1 MGGGFMTRI
10 SSFSRKR
17 ETTGVALVTVL
28 LVVSIATVL
37 VVSMSSKQYF
47 SIRAQGNMQAN
58 VQAWQYVIGLEQWAT
73 VVLNRD
79 AKENKTD
86 SINDA
91 WQLGIPETKVG
102 QALIAAQIYDLQGR
116 LNLNNLMSN
125 NELSEADYEV
135 FQRLFSE
142 LGVDANI
149 LNAIVD
155 WIDADSEP
163 RYPGGAEDDYYMALK
178 PGMRSANQPV
188 LQVEQ
193 LLDIN
198 GMTIEAYNKLIPHI
212 SALPGYQTVNVNT
225 ATDKVLMALTKGL
238 TQSDADSLIAYRESQ
253 VIDNIKEW
261 HKLPQFASR
270 EVYASLVGTNSNFF
284 GLDNYVK
291 TEKYMMTVF
300 TALQRENGVTRVQYR
315 QKRGY

>member
-1 MGGGFMTRI
+1 MKRMTI
-10 SSFSRKR
+10 FSPKQQ
-17 ETTGVALVTVL
+17 TSGVALVTVL
-28 LVVSIATVL
+28 LIVSIATVL

-47 SIRAQGNMQAN
+47 SIRAQGNLQAN
-58 VQAWQYVIGLEQWAT
+58 VQGWQYVISLEQWAT
-73 VVLNRD
+73 AVLNRD
-79 AKENKTD
+79 ARENKTD
-86 SINDA
+86 GVNDA
-91 WQLGIPETKVG
+91 WQQGIPETEVE
-102 QALIAAQIYDLQGR
+102 QAFIAAKISDLQGR
-116 LNLNNLMSN
+116 LNLNNLIRN
-125 NELSEADYEV
+125 NELSQVDYEV

-142 LGVDANI
+142 LGIDASI

-163 RYPGGAEDDYYMALK
+163 LYPGGAEDDYYMALK
-178 PGMRSANQPV
+178 PGMRTANQSV
-188 LQVEQ
+188 FQVEELQ
-193 LLDIN
+193 DIK
-198 GMTIEAYNKLIPHI
+198 GMTIEVYNKLIPHV

-225 ATDKVLMALTKGL
+225 ASDKVLMALTKDL
-238 TQSDADSLIAYRESQ
+238 TQGDADSLIAYREGQ
-253 VIDNIKEW
+253 VIDNIEEW

-270 EVYASLVGTNSNFF
+270 EVDASLVGTNSNFF

>member
-1 MGGGFMTRI
+1 MTLI
-10 SSFSRKR
+10 SPFPRKR
-17 ETTGVALVTVL
+17 KTGGVALVTVL
-28 LVVSIATVL
+28 LIVSIATVL
-37 VVSMSSKQYF
+37 VVSMTSKQYF

-58 VQAWQYVIGLEQWAT
+58 VQAWQYVISLEQWAT

-79 AKENKTD
+79 ARENKTD

-102 QALIAAQIYDLQGR
+102 QAFITAQISDLQGR
-116 LNLNNLMSN
+116 LNVNNLIKN
-125 NELSEADYEV
+125 NELSQTDYQV

-142 LGVDANI
+142 LGVDASI

-163 RYPGGAEDDYYMALK
+163 SYPGGAEDDYYMAQK
-178 PGMRSANQPV
+178 PGMRSANQSV
-188 LQVEQ
+188 FELEE

-198 GMTIEAYNKLIPHI
+198 GMTIDVFNTLIPHI
-212 SALPGYQTVNVNT
+212 SALPGYRVVNVNT
-225 ATDKVLMALTKGL
+225 ATDKVLIALTKGL
-238 TQSDADSLIAYRESQ
+238 TQGDADNLIAYREGQ

-270 EVYASLVGTNSNFF
+270 EVDASLVGTDSDFF
-284 GLDNYVK
+284 GLDNFVK
-291 TEKYMMTVF
+291 TDKYILTVF
-300 TALQRENGVTRVQYR
+300 TALYRENGVTRVQYR